1 MSLKKF
7 AIAAGLSLVMLL
19 GAGCTQEGQAVK
31 KVASIDEAVIYKLDE
46 FKNAEEELKKF
57 AEERKK
63 KLLEEGKDKSPDE
76 QQKLSQQFQMEL
88 QKKQNELLNPLKE
101 KARAAV
107 ANAAKDKGVT
117 VVLDKKIVVYGV
129 PDITDDVK
137 TLMTS
142 GGELSYP
149 KEEADVETA
158 PVGYFDQ
165 GIVRSLKVF
174 QQGEAELIQERN
186 KMLAEWKASLGD
198 KKPTPAEIQGIQKTI
213 ETRLQSIQE
222 QKFSPLL
229 KAVTDS
235 VEEVAKKEG
244 LSLVLDTQ
252 HVMYGGRNLT
262 ENVVD
267 TFLKKVGADP
277 TKGGAADSKPM
288 TIPTPAPAE
297 K

>member
-7 AIAAGLSLVMLL
+7 AMAAGLSLVMLL
-19 GAGCTQEGQAVK
+19 GAGCSQEGQAVK
-31 KVASIDEAVIYKLDE
+31 KVASIDETVIYKLDE
-46 FKNAEEELKKF
+46 FTKAEADLKKYAEE
-57 AEERKK
+57 KK
-63 KLLEEGKDKSPDE
+63 KELQAKGKDKSPEE
-76 QQKLSQQFQMEL
+76 QQKLSQEYQAAIQV
-88 QKKQNELLNPLKE
+88 KQNELMNPLKE

-107 ANAAKDKGVT
+107 ANAAKDKGVN

-137 TLMTS
+137 SLLTK
-142 GGELSYP
+142 GGELVYP
-149 KEEADVETA
+149 KEETDVDAA
-158 PVGYFDQ
+158 PIGYFDQ
-165 GIVRSLKVF
+165 NIVRSLKVF
-174 QQGEAELIQERN
+174 QQAELELMQERN
-186 KMLAEWKASLGD
+186 KLLQEWKASLDG
-198 KKPTPAEIQGIQKTI
+198 KQPTPAEIQGMQKTI
-213 ETRLQSIQE
+213 ETRLASIQE

-277 TKGGAADSKPM
+277 ANADTVESRPV
-288 TIPTPAPAE
+288 TIPTPAE